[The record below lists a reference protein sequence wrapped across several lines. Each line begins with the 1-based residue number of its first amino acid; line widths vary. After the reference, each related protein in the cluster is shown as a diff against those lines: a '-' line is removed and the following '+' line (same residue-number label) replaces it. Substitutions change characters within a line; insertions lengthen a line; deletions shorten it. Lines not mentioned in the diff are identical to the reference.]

1 MEQILGF
8 YAKLFIL
15 AVIFSLSK
23 VYKLNSWTQF
33 NLQMCFVWHMKL
45 FVCYFHGTLLN
56 VMCQPGWEWSLGIM
70 ATCLYVAESL
80 PCLPETTITL
90 LIGYTPIPDK
100 KFKL

>member
-1 MEQILGF
+1 MRTERTM
-8 YAKLFIL
+8 LFFKKIYEIHETL
-15 AVIFSLSK
+15 NDIDSK
-23 VYKLNSWTQF
+23 RK
-33 NLQMCFVWHMKL
+33 
-45 FVCYFHGTLLN
+45 YFHGTLLN